1 MALASGHRL
10 CAAFWDTVLPLIS
23 NPRLPSVSSTF
34 TVGLS
39 QKRFPI
45 SAHRLRFFTSPS
57 STTSTQWYPRSKYV
71 VSRGFAGFCVWT
83 NVSPTAASE
92 TTSCAVSTADRG
104 IFSSGVLD
112 RRKITRI
119 AGSSWVRSLHYSQRP
134 SKPKVPAKRNSSWAP
149 KRKVNN
155 GKAASGDPE
164 SGRRNRRNGNGR
176 PAKEIEEKQSNN
188 TNDSVP
194 DNTVNRH
201 RLSKDEMLAAATGF
215 FQRLSIRTKW
225 LAIRQMRP
233 YNLDD
238 IGAFFSWLFLGHVLW
253 VVLGTTTF
261 VSLTIFLCNTV
272 FAQETLAGAVG
283 NYLTKETGI
292 KIVFESAIV
301 PRWKDGCISF
311 KNVFVA
317 RRPGHGKHGDKNVQK
332 GSSVTA
338 AAAAAAAVHADDAN
352 AKDIQH
358 HHQQEVAVE
367 EEDTNYTQFDLTI
380 DTVNVTLSFTKWM
393 NGKGL
398 LKDVEIK
405 GVRGVID
412 QTRVVWDD
420 DVDPRSFKYEH
431 QPGDFEIDSF
441 KLEDLLVTVHQPDGF
456 RPFSVSIFSCDLPQ
470 LRKQWLFYDFLSANM
485 MSGSF
490 DDSLFTI
497 HPRQTHVIT
506 PESLNGN
513 GNNNEHGSQAWKKTS
528 RLRIDGLEIDHLNRG
543 VEGPFSWIQN
553 GNVDIVADIMFPT
566 DDDLQFTKVVQH
578 IVERMEAT
586 VSSTS
591 PFPRRESSSTTSPNA
606 STSPPPFSSS
616 SSSSEDQKFIIMDL
630 RIQLNDVRAA
640 VPLFSKDLTY
650 VNSAL
655 IRPIVAY
662 INSRRTYIPINC
674 RVIKRANEFD
684 GSWTIYDS
692 GLVEEISAETYAAFA
707 RNAIDHQARRRRF
720 KKVGLWSLQLA
731 AQALLMAM
739 AGNIA

>member
-10 CAAFWDTVLPLIS
+10 CAAFWDTLLPLIS
-23 NPRLPSVSSTF
+23 NPKLPSGSSTF
-34 TVGLS
+34 TTGLS

-45 SAHRLRFFTSPS
+45 STHRPRLFTSLS
-57 STTSTQWYPRSKYV
+57 STTSTRWYPRSKYV

-83 NVSPTAASE
+83 NVTPAAASE

-104 IFSSGVLD
+104 ILSSGVLD
-112 RRKITRI
+112 RRKIIRI
-119 AGSSWVRSLHYSQRP
+119 AGSSWARSLHIGQKAP
-134 SKPKVPAKRNSSWAP
+134 KPKVPAKRNSSWAP
-149 KRKVNN
+149 KGKVNS
-155 GKAASGDPE
+155 GKAGSGDRG
-164 SGRRNRRNGNGR
+164 SGRRNRRIGNGR
-176 PAKEIEEKQSNN
+176 TAEEMGEKSN
-188 TNDSVP
+188 TNNNAP

-215 FQRLSIRTKW
+215 LQRLSIRTKW

-283 NYLTKETGI
+283 NYLTRETGV

-352 AKDIQH
+352 SKDAQH
-358 HHQQEVAVE
+358 RRQEEVE
-367 EEDTNYTQFDLTI
+367 EEDTNYTQFDVTI
-380 DTVNVTLSFTKWM
+380 DTVNVTLSFAKWM

-412 QTRVVWDD
+412 RTHVVWD
-420 DVDPRSFKYEH
+420 DVDPRAFKYEH

-441 KLEDLLVTVHQPDGF
+441 KLEDLLVTVHQPDDF

-497 HPRQTHVIT
+497 HPRQTHMIGA
-506 PESLNGN
+506 ESLNGN
-513 GNNNEHGSQAWKKTS
+513 NGNENSSQAWKKTS
-528 RLRIDGLEIDHLNRG
+528 RLRIDGLGIDHLNRG
-543 VEGPFSWIQN
+543 VEGPFSWIQH

-586 VSSTS
+586 VS
-591 PFPRRESSSTTSPNA
+591 
-606 STSPPPFSSS
+606 PPSSS
-616 SSSSEDQKFIIMDL
+616 SSNRRDPSSSDQKFVIMDL

-640 VPLFSKDLTY
+640 VPLFSKDLSY

-674 RVIKRANEFD
+674 RVTKRANEFD
-684 GSWTIYDS
+684 GSWTMYDS
-692 GLVEEISAETYAAFA
+692 GLVEEVSAETYAAFA
-707 RNAIDHQARRRRF
+707 RDAIDHQARGRRF

>member
-10 CAAFWDTVLPLIS
+10 CAAFWDTILPQFS
-23 NPRLPSVSSTF
+23 NPRLRSGSLTLTIS
-34 TVGLS
+34 LS

-45 SAHRLRFFTSPS
+45 STHRPRFFTSPS
-57 STTSTQWYPRSKYV
+57 SSTSTRWYPRSKYV
-71 VSRGFAGFCVWT
+71 VSRGFAGFCIWT

-92 TTSCAVSTADRG
+92 TTCAVSTADRR

-119 AGSSWVRSLHYSQRP
+119 AGSIWARSLHYGQKP

-149 KRKVNN
+149 KGKVNN
-155 GKAASGDPE
+155 GKAGSGDWD
-164 SGRRNRRNGNGR
+164 SGRRSRRIGNGR
-176 PAKEIEEKQSNN
+176 PVEEMEKKN
-188 TNDSVP
+188 TNNSVP

-215 FQRLSIRTKW
+215 FQRLRIRTKW

-272 FAQETLAGAVG
+272 LAQETLAGAVG
-283 NYLTKETGI
+283 NYLTRETGV
-292 KIVFESAIV
+292 KVVFESAIV

-338 AAAAAAAVHADDAN
+338 AAAAAAAVHADDTN
-352 AKDIQH
+352 AKDPQH
-358 HHQQEVAVE
+358 RRQEEAE
-367 EEDTNYTQFDLTI
+367 EEDTNYTQFDVTI
-380 DTVNVTLSFTKWM
+380 DTVNVTLSFAKWM

-412 QTRVVWDD
+412 RTHVVWD
-420 DVDPRSFKYEH
+420 DVDPRASKYDH
-431 QPGDFEIDSF
+431 RPGDFEIDSF

-497 HPRQTHVIT
+497 HPRQTHVVS
-506 PESLNGN
+506 PEPLNGN
-513 GNNNEHGSQAWKKTS
+513 ADNESNSQAWKKTS
-528 RLRIDGLEIDHLNRG
+528 RLRIDGLGIDHLNRG
-543 VEGPFSWIQN
+543 VEGPFSWIQR

-566 DDDLQFTKVVQH
+566 EDDLQFKKVVQH

-586 VSSTS
+586 VSPLS
-591 PFPRRESSSTTSPNA
+591 FNRRDPPSSDLPMASEPPCSSSC
-606 STSPPPFSSS
+606 
-616 SSSSEDQKFIIMDL
+616 DQRFVIMDL

-674 RVIKRANEFD
+674 RVIKRASEFD

-692 GLVEEISAETYAAFA
+692 GLVEEVSAETYAAFA

>member
-1 MALASGHRL
+1 MTLASGHRL
-10 CAAFWDTVLPLIS
+10 CAAFWDTLIPLIS
-23 NPRLPSVSSTF
+23 NPRLPSGSSTF
-34 TVGLS
+34 TTGLF

-45 SAHRLRFFTSPS
+45 SNHQPRFFTSS
-57 STTSTQWYPRSKYV
+57 STTSARWYPRSKYV

-83 NVSPTAASE
+83 NISPTAASE
-92 TTSCAVSTADRG
+92 TTCAVSTADR
-104 IFSSGVLD
+104 IFSGGALD

-119 AGSSWVRSLHYSQRP
+119 AGSSWARSLHYGQKA
-134 SKPKVPAKRNSSWAP
+134 SKPKVPVEGNSPWAP

-155 GKAASGDPE
+155 GKAGSGDRD
-164 SGRRNRRNGNGR
+164 SGRRNRRIRNGR
-176 PAKEIEEKQSNN
+176 LAEEAEKN
-188 TNDSVP
+188 TNNNAP

-201 RLSKDEMLAAATGF
+201 LLSKDEMLAAATGF
-215 FQRLSIRTKW
+215 FQRLRIRTKW

-272 FAQETLAGAVG
+272 LAQETLAGAVG
-283 NYLTKETGI
+283 NYLTRETGV
-292 KIVFESAIV
+292 KVVFESAIV

-317 RRPGHGKHGDKNVQK
+317 RRPGHGKQGDKNVQK

-338 AAAAAAAVHADDAN
+338 AAAAAAAVHADDIN
-352 AKDIQH
+352 AKDAQH
-358 HHQQEVAVE
+358 HRQEDAE
-367 EEDTNYTQFDLTI
+367 EEDTNYTQFDVTI
-380 DTVNVTLSFTKWM
+380 DTVNVTLSFAKWM

-412 QTRVVWDD
+412 RTHVVWD
-420 DVDPRSFKYEH
+420 DVDPRVFRHEH

-441 KLEDLLVTVHQPDGF
+441 KLEDLLVTVHQPDSF

-497 HPRQTHVIT
+497 HPRQTHVVS

-513 GNNNEHGSQAWKKTS
+513 VGNESNPEAWKKTS
-528 RLRIDGLEIDHLNRG
+528 RLRIDGLGIDHLNRG
-543 VEGPFSWIQN
+543 VEGPFSWIQH

-578 IVERMEAT
+578 IVQRMEAT
-586 VSSTS
+586 VSPS
-591 PFPRRESSSTTSPNA
+591 PSSSNRRDPPYSDLPKTSENP
-606 STSPPPFSSS
+606 SPSS
-616 SSSSEDQKFIIMDL
+616 DQKFVIMDF

-674 RVIKRANEFD
+674 RVIKRASEFD
-684 GSWTIYDS
+684 GSWTVYDS

-731 AQALLMAM
+731 AQALLMAL

>member
-1 MALASGHRL
+1 MALASSHRL
-10 CAAFWDTVLPLIS
+10 CAAFWDTLLPLIS
-23 NPRLPSVSSTF
+23 NPRLPSVSSALTIR
-34 TVGLS
+34 LS

-45 SAHRLRFFTSPS
+45 STHRPRFFTSS
-57 STTSTQWYPRSKYV
+57 SATSTQWYPRSRYV

-83 NVSPTAASE
+83 NISPTAASE

-119 AGSSWVRSLHYSQRP
+119 VGSSWVRSLHYSQGP
-134 SKPKVPAKRNSSWAP
+134 PKPKVPANKNSSWAP
-149 KRKVNN
+149 KGKVNN
-155 GKAASGDPE
+155 GQAGPGDRD
-164 SGRRNRRNGNGR
+164 SGRRNRRVGNGQ
-176 PAKEIEEKQSNN
+176 PAGETEEKRDNAN
-188 TNDSVP
+188 HIAL
-194 DNTVNRH
+194 DNTANRH

-283 NYLTKETGI
+283 NYLTKETGV
-292 KIVFESAIV
+292 KVVFESAIV

-317 RRPGHGKHGDKNVQK
+317 RRPGHGKYGDKNVQK

-352 AKDIQH
+352 AKDAQH
-358 HHQQEVAVE
+358 HHQEEVE
-367 EEDTNYTQFDLTI
+367 EEDTNYTQFDVTI
-380 DTVNVTLSFTKWM
+380 DTVNVTLSFAKWM

-405 GVRGVID
+405 GIRGVID
-412 QTRVVWDD
+412 RTHVVWD
-420 DVDPRSFKYEH
+420 DVDPRAFKYEH

-441 KLEDLLVTVHQPDGF
+441 KLEDLLVRVHQPDGF

-497 HPRQTHVIT
+497 HPRQTHVIS

-513 GNNNEHGSQAWKKTS
+513 SSKEGSSQVWKKTS

-543 VEGPFSWIQN
+543 VEGPFSWIQH
-553 GNVDIVADIMFPT
+553 GSVDIVADIMFPT

-586 VSSTS
+586 VSSANLPSNRRDPSSLGLPEASEQSS
-591 PFPRRESSSTTSPNA
+591 PSS
-606 STSPPPFSSS
+606 
-616 SSSSEDQKFIIMDL
+616 DQKFVIMDL

-684 GSWTIYDS
+684 GSWTMYDS
-692 GLVEEISAETYAAFA
+692 GLMEEVSAEVC
-707 RNAIDHQARRRRF
+707 H
-720 KKVGLWSLQLA
+720 G
-731 AQALLMAM
+731 M
-739 AGNIA
+739 